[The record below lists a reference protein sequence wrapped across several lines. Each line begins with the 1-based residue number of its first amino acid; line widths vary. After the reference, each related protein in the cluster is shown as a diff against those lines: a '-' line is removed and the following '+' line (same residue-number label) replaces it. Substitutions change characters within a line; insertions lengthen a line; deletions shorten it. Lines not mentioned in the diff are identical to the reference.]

1 MSAGDWKDLFRAADE
16 GDFELV
22 KYHVKRG
29 VNVNYQH
36 PEILM
41 TVLVTAIKNGHTEIA
56 LFLLENGADPRLES
70 YFDQMRPLDAALKFD
85 NKLVLN
91 KLEEL
96 GLRPSL
102 LGRLFKKTKDLIR

>member
-1 MSAGDWKDLFRAADE
+1 MSAGDWKDLYRATDE

-41 TVLVTAIKNGHTEIA
+41 TVLVTAIKNGHTDIA
-56 LFLLENGADPRLES
+56 LFLIENGADPKLES
-70 YFDQMRPLDAALKFD
+70 YFDQLKPLDAALKFND
-85 NKLVLN
+85 QIVLK
-91 KLEEL
+91 KLEQL
-96 GLRPSL
+96 GLRPSFL
-102 LGRLFKKTKDLIR
+102 RRLFKKTKDLIR